1 MSVATS
7 FVGPD
12 DRRLDSYSLNR
23 GIDWTLLSLIMI
35 LLVIGLAMVESSSI
49 SVAAVRHSDPFF
61 FLKRQLFAVALG
73 VCGAGFILAR
83 VSTKLMQRS
92 SLLIFA
98 GTVLALALVLVPGI
112 GVEVNGARR
121 WIRLGVMNMQVS
133 ELAKLSATLYVAGYL
148 MRHGERLKSSFDA
161 FIKPIVLIGLMGAFC
176 LLEPDYGSTV
186 MIMAIAVGMIFL
198 GGVRIGQ
205 FFVCVVLLTAL
216 AAFFIWTS
224 EYRTNRV
231 LDFFDPWSNA
241 YDGGFQL
248 VQALIAVGSGSI
260 TGVGFGNSVQKLFYL
275 PEAHT
280 DFVFA
285 VFAEEMGLIGVAV
298 LICIYL
304 ALVYRVVYV
313 AQLAQRAGNGFG
325 AFVAYGI
332 AIWLALQS
340 FISMS
345 VNLGLLPTKGLTLPM
360 ISYGGSSMLAIC
372 LSLGVVMRISLE
384 SRLALPESEDGK

>member
-1 MSVATS
+1 MSVATA
-7 FVGPD
+7 FIGPD
-12 DRRLDSYSLNR
+12 HRNLNSYSLNR
-23 GIDWTLLSLIMI
+23 GIDWPLLCVILI

-49 SVAAVRHSDPFF
+49 SVAAVRYSDPFF
-61 FLKRQLFAVALG
+61 FLKRQLIAVALG
-73 VCGAGFILAR
+73 VAGATFIVAR
-83 VSTKLMQRS
+83 ISTKLMERS
-92 SLLIFA
+92 SMLIFA

-112 GVEVNGARR
+112 GVEVNGAQR
-121 WIRLGVMNMQVS
+121 WIRLGVMNLQVS
-133 ELAKLSATLYVAGYL
+133 ELAKLSVTLYVAGYL
-148 MRHGERLKSSFDA
+148 MRHGERLRSSFDA
-161 FIKPIVLIGLMGAFC
+161 FMKPVVLIGLAGALC

-198 GGVRIGQ
+198 GGVRVWQ
-205 FFVCVVLLTAL
+205 FLVCVVLLVAL

-231 LDFFDPWSNA
+231 IDFFDPWANA

-285 VFAEEMGLIGVAV
+285 VFAEEMGLIGVAT
-298 LICIYL
+298 LIGIYL
-304 ALVYRVVYV
+304 FLIYRILWVALK
-313 AQLAQRAGNGFG
+313 AQQVGNGFG
-325 AFVAYGI
+325 AFVSYGV
-332 AIWLALQS
+332 AIWISLQS

-360 ISYGGSSMLAIC
+360 ISYGGSSMLAMC
-372 LSLGVVMRISLE
+372 LALGVVMRVSLE
-384 SRLALPESEDGK
+384 SRLLLPEAEDE